1 MNATDLMLGDY
12 VQIENEEGNLITDY
26 IEDI

>member
-1 MNATDLMLGDY
+1 MNAADLMPGDY
-12 VQIENEEGNLITDY
+12 VQIEDEKGNLITDY